1 MKFDRRLLSLLK
13 SHNLLL
19 TLAIS
24 AGLLGGLLV
33 VFQAR
38 ILSSILNSVFLLQN
52 TLPDVK
58 ELLII
63 LIVLIILRGGTIWG
77 GEFAAMRLAV
87 RIKTTLR
94 EQLSNHLIELGPGYF
109 KQAPNSGGVRTGELI
124 QVLNE
129 GVEALDA
136 YFSQYLPQLAL
147 AVLVPLTMLVF
158 ILPVDTLSGL
168 VLLFTAPLIPLFMI
182 LIGDRAN
189 TLTKRQWATLS
200 RMSAHFL
207 DVLQGLTTLKIF
219 GRSKDQVRI
228 IAQIGERY
236 RHTTMGVLR
245 VTFLSALVLEWVA
258 MLSTAVVAVEIG
270 LRLLYGRLTFEQAFF
285 VLLLTPE
292 FYLPLRLLGT
302 RFHAGMA
309 GVAAAGR
316 IFEILETQPNDQ
328 DSERLR
334 SPFHLH
340 QDKTYSESVSIE
352 IRNVHFNYSS
362 TEKVLADVTFDI
374 PAGKM
379 TALVGPSGAGKSTI
393 ADLLLRFIDTQHGEI
408 LINNQPIQTIP
419 IHNYL
424 SQVSWVSQDPY
435 LFNTSVADNIR
446 LGRPDASQEEVI
458 SAAEKAYAH
467 EFINQLPQGYETP
480 IGERGARL
488 SAGQAQRLALGRA
501 FLKDAPFLILDE
513 ATANLDPETTTKI
526 QIALKTLIAGRTTLV
541 IAHRLNT
548 IQEADQIIL
557 LDHGQVVESGIHSQL
572 IDQQGFYWRMLS
584 REKATKPAP
593 PPQPREISPRISIE
607 PPPPTF
613 PAAERTLSFS
623 SLFSL
628 LRLLAPYKWL
638 VVLSVLLGWATVIS
652 GIGLLVTSA
661 YLISAAALHPSIA
674 VLQVPI
680 VGVRFFGL
688 ARGIF
693 RYLER
698 YVSHDTTFR
707 LIARLRVWFYQIL
720 EPLAPA
726 RLMQYQSGDLLNR
739 IHHDINS
746 LEVFYVRV
754 VAPPMVWLLVTVTA
768 SALLAIFSI
777 QLGLI
782 LLAFQIMAGLITPI
796 LVRSASQRN
805 EHRLIEKQAELS
817 AALVDSIQ
825 GMADLRVFNASRA
838 QQGKVDKINRS
849 MAKAQLKLGNLSGI
863 ESAVENV
870 LAHLASWMIL
880 FTAIPLVTSGQIG
893 GVYMGTLILAALA
906 SFEAAMPLPQAARS
920 LESGL
925 AAANR
930 LNEIVDTKP
939 AVSDPKTP
947 RPAPEI
953 NYIQIKD
960 LRFAYPATIQSQHK
974 TYVIDG
980 ISLSLPPGKRMA
992 VVGPSGA
999 GKTTLA
1005 NILLR
1010 FWDYDEGRI
1019 KLGNHD
1025 LYSYNQ
1031 DELRA
1036 SIGVVSQRT
1045 HLFNASLRENI
1056 LLGKT
1061 NASMDE
1067 IRRACKLAQIDDHI
1081 ESLPQKYDTWIGEGG
1096 MRLSGGERQ
1105 RVAIARA
1112 ILKDSPI
1119 VILDEPTANLDPLTE
1134 RDLLSALFF
1143 LTEKRSTLWITHR
1156 LTSMQVMDEIL
1167 VMDHGQIVERGQ
1179 HHGLLELGG
1188 MYRRMWDLQH
1198 QIL

>member
-1 MKFDRRLLSLLK
+1 LKFDRRLLSLLK

-38 ILSSILNSVFLLQN
+38 ILSSILNSIYLLQN
-52 TLPDVK
+52 TSPDVK
-58 ELLII
+58 KLLII
-63 LIVLIILRGGTIWG
+63 LILLIILRGGTIWA
-77 GEFAAMRLAV
+77 GESGASRLAE
-87 RIKTTLR
+87 RIKTSLR
-94 EQLSNHLIELGPGYF
+94 EQLYNHLIELGPGYF
-109 KQAPNSGGVRTGELI
+109 KQAPHSGGVRTGELI
-124 QVLNE
+124 HVLNE

-147 AVLVPLTMLVF
+147 AVLVPLTVLVF

-168 VLLFTAPLIPLFMI
+168 VLLITAPLIPLFMI

-189 TLTKRQWATLS
+189 TLTKRQWTTLS
-200 RMSAHFL
+200 QMSAHFL

-219 GRSKDQVRI
+219 GRSKDQVRV
-228 IAQIGERY
+228 IAQIGQRY

-270 LRLLYGRLTFEQAFF
+270 IRLLYGRLTFEQAFF

-309 GVAAAGR
+309 GVTAAGR
-316 IFEILETQPNDQ
+316 IFEILEMPPNHQ
-328 DSERLR
+328 DSKILS
-334 SPFHLH
+334 SPSDLH
-340 QDKTYSESVSIE
+340 QEKTHPRSVSIE
-352 IRNVHFNYSS
+352 IRNVQFNYSS
-362 TEKVLADVTFDI
+362 SDKVLTEVSFDI

-393 ADLLLRFIDTQHGEI
+393 ADLLLRFIDLQGGEI
-408 LINNQPIQTIP
+408 FINKQPIKTIP
-419 IHNYL
+419 ISDYL
-424 SQVSWVSQDPY
+424 AQVSWVSQDPY
-435 LFNTSVADNIR
+435 LFNTSVVDNIR
-446 LGRPDASQEEVI
+446 LGRSDASLEEVRS
-458 SAAEKAYAH
+458 SAKNAYAH
-467 EFINQLPQGYETP
+467 EFINQLPQGYDTQ

-488 SAGQAQRLALGRA
+488 SAGQAQRLALARA

-513 ATANLDPETTTKI
+513 ATANLDPETSTKI
-526 QIALKTLIAGRTTLV
+526 QDALKTLVAGRTALV

-572 IDQQGFYWRMLS
+572 IDQRGFYWRMIS
-584 REKATKPAP
+584 GENAARPAP
-593 PPQPREISPRISIE
+593 PPQPREVAPRQSIE
-607 PPPPTF
+607 PPLPTI
-613 PAAERTLSFS
+613 PAVERTLSFC

-652 GIGLLVTSA
+652 GIGLLATSA
-661 YLISAAALHPSIA
+661 YLISAAALQPSIA

-688 ARGIF
+688 SRGIF

-726 RLMQYQSGDLLNR
+726 RLMQYQAGDLLNR

-746 LEVFYVRV
+746 LEDFYVRV
-754 VAPPMVWLLVTVTA
+754 VAPPLVWLLVSVTA

-796 LVRSASQRN
+796 LVRSASQST
-805 EHRLIEKQAELS
+805 EHRLVQKRAELS
-817 AALVDSIQ
+817 AALVDGIQ
-825 GMADLRVFNASRA
+825 GMADLRVFNASGI
-838 QQGKVDKINRS
+838 QLGKVDEINRS
-849 MAKAQLKLGNLSGI
+849 MSGAQLKLGNLSGI
-863 ESAVENV
+863 ESAAENV
-870 LAHLASWMIL
+870 LAHLASWSIL
-880 FTAIPLVTSGQIG
+880 IIAIPLITTGQIG
-893 GVYMGTLILAALA
+893 GVYLGTLILASLA
-906 SFEAAMPLPQAARS
+906 SFEAALLLPQTARS
-920 LESGL
+920 LERGL
-925 AAANR
+925 AATNR
-930 LNEIVDTKP
+930 LHEIVATKP
-939 AVSDPKTP
+939 AVSDPKIP
-947 RPAPEI
+947 LPIPEV
-953 NYIQIKD
+953 NQIEIED
-960 LRFAYPATIQSQHK
+960 LRFAYPTTIQSPQK
-974 TYVIDG
+974 TNVIDG
-980 ISLSLPPGKRMA
+980 ISLNLPPGKRMA
-992 VVGPSGA
+992 IVGPSGA

-1010 FWDYDEGRI
+1010 FWEYDEGQI
-1019 KLGNHD
+1019 NLGDHKLN
-1025 LYSYNQ
+1025 SYNQ
-1031 DELRA
+1031 DELRTL
-1036 SIGVVSQRT
+1036 IGVVFQRT
-1045 HLFNASLRENI
+1045 HLFNATLRENF
-1056 LLGKT
+1056 LLAKPD
-1061 NASMDE
+1061 ASMDE
-1067 IRRACKLAQIDDHI
+1067 IRQACQLAQIDDHI

-1112 ILKDSPI
+1112 LLKNAPFL
-1119 VILDEPTANLDPLTE
+1119 ILDEPNANLDPLTE
-1134 RDLLSALFF
+1134 RDLQNALFS
-1143 LTEKRSTLWITHR
+1143 LTEKRSTLWISHC
-1156 LTSMQVMDEIL
+1156 LTGMDAMDEIL
-1167 VMDHGQIVERGQ
+1167 VMDQGKIVERGQ
-1179 HHGLLELGG
+1179 HNGLLELGG
-1188 MYRRMWDLQH
+1188 MYRRMWDLHH